1 MSGAVN
7 ALFQGRSMIT
17 PAMLAELKVT
27 LGDLPKSVYEHQT
40 QTRQFPDG
48 QVVQPLAPDTMF
60 DGERS

>member
-1 MSGAVN
+1 
-7 ALFQGRSMIT
+7 MIT